1 MANVASRWTSHFHD
15 HPVTMTQQ
23 EIAVEKTR
31 GRPKGT
37 GAQKVYDGLRDDI
50 LHLRLSPGAQL
61 EEAMLEQRFGVSR
74 TPVREALIRLASDR
88 LIVLLPNRGAQ
99 VAQIDISE
107 VPQFFEAMD
116 VCQRFV
122 LRLTAH
128 RRSPADLVALRTL
141 NGEFAAAAE
150 VRDIVAMSEINH
162 GFHMRTAL
170 ACGNRYVRAQYEE
183 LLAVGLR
190 LARSAF
196 GTAIDEP
203 HDDGYFRTVIDQHN
217 AMIDA
222 IEIGDADA
230 TEALG
235 QQHTDLFRQRIRR
248 AIDTGLGQQVSLG
261 SAG

>member
-1 MANVASRWTSHFHD
+1 
-15 HPVTMTQQ
+15 MTQQ
-23 EIAVEKTR
+23 EIAVDKIR

-50 LHLRLSPGAQL
+50 LHLRLSPGVQL
-61 EEAMLEQRFGVSR
+61 EEATLEQRFGVSR

-122 LRLTAH
+122 LRLTA
-128 RRSPADLVALRTL
+128 RRCSVPDIHELRTL
-141 NGEFAAAAE
+141 NRQFAEAAE
-150 VRDIVAMSEINH
+150 APDIVAMSEVNH
-162 GFHMRTAL
+162 SFHLHTAA

-196 GTAIDEP
+196 GTAINAP
-203 HDDGYFRTVIDQHN
+203 HDDGYFRTVVDQHN

-222 IEIGDADA
+222 FAAGDADA
-230 TEALG
+230 AEALG

-248 AIDTGLGQQVSLG
+248 AIDTGLGQQVSLADVG
-261 SAG
+261 

>member
-1 MANVASRWTSHFHD
+1 MSLQQASTD
-15 HPVTMTQQ
+15 K
-23 EIAVEKTR
+23 AR

-61 EEAMLEQRFGVSR
+61 EEATLEQRFGVSR

-122 LRLTAH
+122 LRLAA
-128 RRSPADLVALRTL
+128 RRCSEADLNDLRGL
-141 NGEFAAAAE
+141 NRQFSDAAAAH
-150 VRDIVAMSEINH
+150 DIVAMSEINH
-162 GFHMRTAL
+162 AFHLRTAVV
-170 ACGNRYVRAQYEE
+170 CGNRYVRAQYEE
-183 LLAVGLR
+183 LLSVGLR

-196 GTAIDEP
+196 GTAVDDP
-203 HDDGYFRTVIDQHN
+203 HDDGYFQTVIDQHN
-217 AMIDA
+217 AMIESFA
-222 IEIGDADA
+222 VRDADA
-230 TEALG
+230 AEALG
-235 QQHTDLFRQRIRR
+235 QQHTDLFRMRIGR
-248 AIDTGLGQQVSLG
+248 AIDTGLGRQVSL
-261 SAG
+261 AGPEQA

>member
-1 MANVASRWTSHFHD
+1 MA
-15 HPVTMTQQ
+15 QQ
-23 EIAVEKTR
+23 DIAVEKSR

-50 LHLRLSPGAQL
+50 LHLRVSPGAQL
-61 EEAMLEQRFGVSR
+61 EEATLEQRFSVSR

-122 LRLTAH
+122 LRLMARRCTTADIQEL
-128 RRSPADLVALRTL
+128 RRL
-141 NGEFAAAAE
+141 NEKFAEAAE
-150 VRDIVAMSEINH
+150 VPDIVAMSEINH
-162 GFHMRTAL
+162 SFHLRTAS

-196 GTAIDEP
+196 GTAINAP

-222 IEIGDADA
+222 CEIGDADA
-230 TEALG
+230 AETLG
-235 QQHTDLFRQRIRR
+235 QQHTDLFRQRIRH
-248 AIDTGLGQQVSLG
+248 AIDTGFGQQVSL
-261 SAG
+261 AGTG